1 MAAHVSVAACGVSQF
16 PDQGPNPGP
25 PHWELGRLATG
36 PPGNALGVQSHQ
48 RDLQSQVVFNE
59 WKKPVGVYTGDSGAR
74 LLPHPRILPV
84 PTTQADRPGS
94 LTWLSCIKDGASGIP
109 I

>member
-1 MAAHVSVAACGVSQF
+1 M
-16 PDQGPNPGP
+16 
-25 PHWELGRLATG
+25 
-36 PPGNALGVQSHQ
+36 
-48 RDLQSQVVFNE
+48 
-59 WKKPVGVYTGDSGAR
+59 GVYTGDSGAR

-84 PTTQADRPGS
+84 STTQADRPGS